1 MKEIKLAS
9 FTTVVQD
16 GRHYVAADEVT
27 KMLRAIA
34 ELYRTRSGQ
43 DTTVEGARTLG
54 LLNKELVYLAD
65 TLDVHFIT
73 ETGEQ
78 TDD

>member
-9 FTTVVQD
+9 FTTTVQD

-27 KMLRAIA
+27 NMLRAIA
-34 ELYRTRSGQ
+34 ELYRTRQGQ
-43 DTTVEGARTLG
+43 DATVDGAQTLG
-54 LLNKELVYLAD
+54 ILHKELVYLAD

-78 TDD
+78 ADG

>member
-1 MKEIKLAS
+1 MEEIKLAS

-27 KMLRAIA
+27 NMLRAIA
-34 ELYRTRSGQ
+34 TLYRTRQSQ
-43 DTTVEGARTLG
+43 DATVDGARTLDI
-54 LLNKELVYLAD
+54 LNKELVYLAD

-78 TDD
+78 ADD